1 MANGR
6 PRVKKSISA
15 KVKMKID
22 IAMHDHVQSMK
33 EAFYR
38 KVNPRREQE
47 VMDSRMIQEDH
58 GSIANLSDRFIN
70 KQWDPDRFCQSLGRN
85 DEFSEVGE

>member
-6 PRVKKSISA
+6 PRVKKAASR
-15 KVKMKID
+15 VKMKVD
-22 IAMHDHVQSMK
+22 IAMHDHMRAMQ

-47 VMDSRMIQEDH
+47 IMDSRMIQEDH
-58 GSIANLSDRFIN
+58 NMTANLSDRFIN
-70 KQWDPDRFCQSLGRN
+70 KQWDPDRYCQSLGRY
-85 DEFSEVGE
+85 DEINEIGF